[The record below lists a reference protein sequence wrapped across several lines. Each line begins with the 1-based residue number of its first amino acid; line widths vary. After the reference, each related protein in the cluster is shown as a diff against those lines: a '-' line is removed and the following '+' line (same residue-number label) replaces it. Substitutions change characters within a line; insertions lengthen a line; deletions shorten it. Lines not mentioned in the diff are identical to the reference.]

1 MLLNLSIVTNMLMLS
16 PSRIANRNG
25 SWLASSLL
33 TNSRPLSSS
42 TTGPYQDFSN
52 KEKVEENRFI
62 RRTEEERRI
71 MSKQYLDSLKYIP
84 SNTMNPSHDGVHYY
98 QLRDILG
105 VKYKELPPE
114 MINNLLAWKK
124 EKE

>member
-1 MLLNLSIVTNMLMLS
+1 MLQFLSILTSILMLS
-16 PSRIANRNG
+16 PSKVANRNI
-25 SWLASSLL
+25 SRLAPSLL
-33 TNSRPLSSS
+33 TNSRSVSSS
-42 TTGPYQDFSN
+42 TSGPYQDFSN

-62 RRTEEERRI
+62 RRTEEEKRVL
-71 MSKQYLDSLKYIP
+71 SKQYLNSLKYIP
-84 SNTMNPSHDGVHYY
+84 SNSMNPSHEVHHY

-124 EKE
+124 DN

>member
-1 MLLNLSIVTNMLMLS
+1 MLPNLSILANILMLS
-16 PSRIANRNG
+16 PSRVANRNV
-25 SWLASSLL
+25 SRIASSLL
-33 TNSRPLSSS
+33 TNSRSFSSS

-62 RRTEEERRI
+62 RRTEEEKREL
-71 MSKQYLDSLKYIP
+71 SKQYLDSVKYIP
-84 SNTMNPSHDGVHYY
+84 SNSMNPSHEVHHY

-124 EKE
+124 EN